1 MNMSLNRFLA
11 VCLGLLIGF
20 SAHGAATEARLVMP
34 VETVKAGETI
44 TVGVLLEMKP
54 GWHTYWKNSG
64 DSGMATKII
73 WTLPDGITAGEIQ
86 WPAPE
91 IYESAGLVTYVH
103 HEQAMLLVPLTVGS
117 QVTAGDLTLKA
128 RVSWL
133 ECEKLCVPGRTEVNA
148 ALKISSETKA
158 SNDAELIKKWQ
169 GKLPKLNET
178 LKATAHWEGDVKEDK
193 RNLIIEFTPEAN
205 VADWD
210 FFPYKGEDSS
220 VSPKSEK
227 LGQKKGRFILRK
239 FVTADEGKWPT
250 EIKGLIVGGS
260 KADKPTIAYETTIK
274 IGDGEAPTSVAANVS
289 GSTTATA
296 AKPGQPLA
304 LMLLYAFIGGMIL
317 NIMPCVLPVISLKIL
332 GFVKQSQEDPA
343 RVRFLGL
350 IYGLGVIVSFLV
362 LAGLVIA
369 VQLAGKAANWGMQF
383 QNPIFLVFMTV
394 LVILIA
400 LNLFGVF
407 EVTMNDNVM
416 GAAGQLASK
425 KGPSGAFFNGVL
437 ATILA
442 TPCTAPFLGAAL
454 GFAFAQSA
462 MVILLV
468 FVTIGL
474 GLAFPYVLLSWQ
486 PRWLKFLPKPGAWME
501 KFKILMG
508 FPMLATALWLFS
520 VATNHFGQNGVLWL
534 GIMLV
539 IIALAAYIFGEFVQR
554 GQKHRGIAGV
564 LSAILLFGGMIYVL
578 EGRLNW
584 RSPQRSETA
593 SASESVKL
601 VSKAGIPWKAWS
613 LAAVEEARKNG
624 KTVLVDFT
632 AEWCWTCKL
641 NMESSIDIA
650 AVKQKLEEIN
660 GIVLIGDYTLE
671 DPAITRELEKYKRA
685 GVPLALVFSPDMS
698 TEANVLPELLTPS
711 LVLEALDKAASKQMT
726 STK

>member
-158 SNDAELIKKWQ
+158 SDDAELIKKWQ

-178 LKATAHWEGDVKEDK
+178 LKATAHWEGEVKEDK

-260 KADKPTIAYETTIK
+260 KADKPSVAYESVITI
-274 IGDGEAPTSVAANVS
+274 GNSSSTANESGAPASSAA
-289 GSTTATA
+289 TDK
-296 AKPGQPLA
+296 KPEGNFWIK
-304 LMLLYAFIGGMIL
+304 LLSAFIGGIIL
-317 NIMPCVLPVISLKIL
+317 NFMPCVLPVISLKIL
-332 GFVKQSQEDPA
+332 SFVKQSQQDPA

-350 IYGLGVIVSFLV
+350 IYGAGVLASFLI
-362 LAGLVIA
+362 LAGIVIA
-369 VQLAGKAANWGMQF
+369 VHKAGYLASWGMQF
-383 QNPIFLVFMTV
+383 QNSKFLVMMII
-394 LVILIA
+394 LVTLVA
-400 LNLFGVF
+400 LNLFGLF
-407 EVTMNDNVM
+407 EVSLGGNVM
-416 GAAGQLASK
+416 NSASELAGK
-425 KGPSGAFFNGVL
+425 KGASGAFFNGLLTTVL
-437 ATILA
+437 ATSCSAPILGSA
-442 TPCTAPFLGAAL
+442 LSYAIFQPPLVIVLFFL
-454 GFAFAQSA
+454 
-462 MVILLV
+462 
-468 FVTIGL
+468 TIGI
-474 GLAFPYVLLSWQ
+474 GLAFPYVLLCWN
-486 PRWLKFLPKPGAWME
+486 PAWLKFLPKPGAWME
-501 KFKILMG
+501 KFKIALG
-508 FPMLATALWLFS
+508 FPVLAVAIWLLD
-520 VATNHFGQNGVLWL
+520 VAVAHYGRLTLWL
-534 GIMLV
+534 GFFLV
-539 IIALAAYIFGEFVQR
+539 ILSLATWVWGEFVQR
-554 GQKHRGIAGV
+554 GSKRRSLAMSIALVMFLTGYFY
-564 LSAILLFGGMIYVL
+564 AL
-578 EGRLNW
+578 EHKLNW
-584 RSPQRSETA
+584 RTPPAKVTGKQSRA
-593 SASESVKL
+593 AA
-601 VSKAGIPWKAWS
+601 AGEIPWEPWS
-613 LAAVEEARKNG
+613 TEAVVAAQKSGRP
-624 KTVLVDFT
+624 VLVDFT
-632 AEWCWTCKL
+632 ADWCPNCQLNKVTSLEIPSTIAKL
-641 NMESSIDIA
+641 KELNFVS
-650 AVKQKLEEIN
+650 
-660 GIVLIGDYTLE
+660 LIGDFTTE
-671 DPAITRELEKYKRA
+671 DPTIAAELRRHGRA
-685 GVPLALVFSPDMS
+685 AVPLVLVYPGIPGAEPIIM
-698 TEANVLPELLTPS
+698 PELFTPGMIQ
-711 LVLEALDKAASKQMT
+711 EALDKVAPKQLT